1 MCPLGWT
8 VSKAGLASVIALSS
22 APVNDVAEAA
32 RRRSLVLLPH
42 RGRRS
47 QVLGNIGVVVGLLLV
62 ALLSELEQL
71 TPGVA
76 ELTENRPQ
84 RVQTFADRVV
94 RRRHGPQVVG
104 GLLVMGSGVDER
116 DSTARP
122 RCNSLL
128 PLIRVVTCLDCVDE
142 GSDAGE
148 RARRDDAPIAD
159 IPHFVGADAD

>member
-71 TPGVA
+71 TLGVA
-76 ELTENRPQ
+76 ELTENRPSES
-84 RVQTFADRVV
+84 RLSRIASCDDGTV
-94 RRRHGPQVVG
+94 RR
-104 GLLVMGSGVDER
+104 
-116 DSTARP
+116 
-122 RCNSLL
+122 
-128 PLIRVVTCLDCVDE
+128 
-142 GSDAGE
+142 
-148 RARRDDAPIAD
+148 
-159 IPHFVGADAD
+159 